1 MRSTLGAI
9 GAPVAAAPSRSRA
22 GHDRPVGARLLRP
35 HSRSAGRA
43 QGRGRGHG
51 AAPIHELAT
60 RGRRHGAGWE
70 RVQPGP
76 WGRDTSGHR
85 MTLML
90 ESRTRRR
97 RRAAYVSEAGPP
109 GGGAGGE
116 KEDNDEIKLLR
127 RAAVQKTIRE
137 NWYQN
142 TPEPPARRRGRGR
155 ENQQGL

>member
-76 WGRDTSGHR
+76 WGRGTSGHR

-90 ESRTRRR
+90 EARTRRR
-97 RRAAYVSEAGPP
+97 RRAAYVSEAGTRPSVA
-109 GGGAGGE
+109 GGGKDDKDGIE
-116 KEDNDEIKLLR
+116 FRPRPPRHK
-127 RAAVQKTIRE
+127 
-137 NWYQN
+137 N
-142 TPEPPARRRGRGR
+142 TWGTWLPDT
-155 ENQQGL
+155 

>member
-35 HSRSAGRA
+35 HSGSAGGA
-43 QGRGRGHG
+43 QGRGGGHG
-51 AAPIHELAT
+51 AAPIHERAT

-109 GGGAGGE
+109 VGWSAGE
-116 KEDNDEIKLLR
+116 RDDNDDIDFLR
-127 RAAVQKTIRE
+127 VDARKKT
-137 NWYQN
+137 
-142 TPEPPARRRGRGR
+142 RGKID
-155 ENQQGL
+155 

>member
-97 RRAAYVSEAGPP
+97 RRAAYVSEAGAPR
-109 GGGAGGE
+109 GWAGGE
-116 KEDNDEIKLLR
+116 KGGTERINFPR
-127 RAAVQKTIRE
+127 PPAVTKNTRE
-137 NWYQN
+137 NGDQN
-142 TPEPPARRRGRGR
+142 TPEPPRRPGGP
-155 ENQQGL
+155 EM

>member
-60 RGRRHGAGWE
+60 RGRRHGAGWG
-70 RVQPGP
+70 RIQPGP
-76 WGRDTSGHR
+76 RGWNTSGHR
-85 MTLML
+85 IEPMW
-90 ESRTRRR
+90 ESAVTNATAPAGAYVHDR
-97 RRAAYVSEAGPP
+97 YVSEAG
-109 GGGAGGE
+109 A
-116 KEDNDEIKLLR
+116 
-127 RAAVQKTIRE
+127 
-137 NWYQN
+137 
-142 TPEPPARRRGRGR
+142 
-155 ENQQGL
+155 

>member
-109 GGGAGGE
+109 GGWAGGE
-116 KEDNDEIKLLR
+116 MDGSGGKKLLQVH
-127 RAAVQKTIRE
+127 AVQKNKRE
-137 NWYQN
+137 IWYQKN
-142 TPEPPARRRGRGR
+142 PEPPAPRRGRGR
-155 ENQQGL
+155 EKQEG

>member
-97 RRAAYVSEAGPP
+97 RRAAYVSEAGTPRR
-109 GGGAGGE
+109 GGGGG
-116 KEDNDEIKLLR
+116 KDKRGGIKLSP
-127 RAAVQKTIRE
+127 VPPQKKNKE
-137 NWYQN
+137 
-142 TPEPPARRRGRGR
+142 EK
-155 ENQQGL
+155 

>member
-1 MRSTLGAI
+1 MRATLGAI

-109 GGGAGGE
+109 RGWGAGGG
-116 KEDNDEIKLLR
+116 DDSAAIEIR
-127 RAAVQKTIRE
+127 PVAA
-137 NWYQN
+137 
-142 TPEPPARRRGRGR
+142 A
-155 ENQQGL
+155 